1 MISQCANPAC
11 NKPFHYRRG
20 GRLYR
25 FEMIGQGA
33 GAEAV
38 SNAICSLK
46 HGGAAVFF
54 WLCKRCSSMLS
65 LTFDGQHPSVRPI
78 PPLGCGKA
86 PVLAVGEVTTGSQ
99 AVPNGASAPRA
110 NPGKPD
116 DSQLI
121 RR

>member
-38 SNAICSLK
+38 SN
-46 HGGAAVFF
+46 VQ
-54 WLCKRCSSMLS
+54 CSSGYVNDAL
-65 LTFDGQHPSVRPI
+65 PCCR
-78 PPLGCGKA
+78 
-86 PVLAVGEVTTGSQ
+86 
-99 AVPNGASAPRA
+99 
-110 NPGKPD
+110 
-116 DSQLI
+116 
-121 RR
+121 